1 MHAKLG
7 IPTKKTK
14 KTKKSMKKEYKKS
27 LGDSRGSIK

>member
-14 KTKKSMKKEYKKS
+14 KSMKKEDKKS